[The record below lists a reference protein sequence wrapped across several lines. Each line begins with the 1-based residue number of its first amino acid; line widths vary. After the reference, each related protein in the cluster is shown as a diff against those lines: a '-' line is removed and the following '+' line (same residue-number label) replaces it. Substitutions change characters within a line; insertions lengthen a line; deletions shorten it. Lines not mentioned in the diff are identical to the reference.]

1 MRVDK
6 ARRGAAANVDP
17 FEGMQTWSQRYTKR
31 RRMLPRMEVRDH
43 GMSVPEGGLGV

>member
-1 MRVDK
+1 VRVDK
-6 ARRGAAANVDP
+6 VRRGPAGNVDP

-31 RRMLPRMEVRDH
+31 RRTLPRMEARSH